1 MMVAYPVYVPP
12 KKYSGRK
19 ENLRREMI
27 ERNRIASEIESYI
40 NKKVAESDDD
50 KVIIMYDSIAA
61 HLGYPSSLVCDILF
75 PVDCGHNGIT
85 ITKPK

>member
-1 MMVAYPVYVPP
+1 MVAYPVSVPR
-12 KKYSGRK
+12 KTYSGGK
-19 ENLRREMI
+19 NYLKREMI
-27 ERNRIASEIESYI
+27 EYNRIASEIESYV

-50 KVIIMYDSIAA
+50 KVIIIYDSIAA